1 MISEQWHRRS
11 LKWRNQNKSIFIEFM
26 LNDTQK
32 NTQEGKCQISAT
44 FETYIVH
51 SVHSILAR
59 CDRRLQSKVHL
70 HSTHI
75 YTTNEYWLTVVQVMM
90 LQFLFFVL
98 CDTLPNGWVRMISK
112 SCLLVVKDYS
122 WILLIFVMKSLC
134 AWLSAL
140 IVDLHIQLIL
150 YWEKK

>member
-1 MISEQWHRRS
+1 MPKCKIKKSKLVLISEQWHRRS

-98 CDTLPNGWVRMISK
+98 CDTLANGWVRMISN
-112 SCLLVVKDYS
+112 SYLPFGCQRLFMNIIIVVDFLLWD
-122 WILLIFVMKSLC
+122 
-134 AWLSAL
+134 AWLN
-140 IVDLHIQLIL
+140 DRM
-150 YWEKK
+150 